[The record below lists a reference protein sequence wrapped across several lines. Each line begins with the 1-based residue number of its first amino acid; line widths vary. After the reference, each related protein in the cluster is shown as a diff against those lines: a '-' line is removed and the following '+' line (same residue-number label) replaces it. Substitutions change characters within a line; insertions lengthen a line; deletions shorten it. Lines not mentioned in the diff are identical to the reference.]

1 MPDASGSLVRCGII
15 LAAGQGKRL
24 RPFIRQLG
32 GNNLPK
38 QYINLIGTRSML
50 EHTFY
55 RVEKLIPPDR
65 IFTVVSQKHLSYPAV
80 RRQLSS
86 RPRETIIAQPEN
98 KETGPGV
105 LLPLMHLYKRYPE
118 STVAIFP
125 SDHFILEEDLFM
137 AHVAVA
143 FHAVERNPRHLILLG
158 MEPDHPEPEYGY
170 ILPDGKKRILGSL
183 GLPSVRLF
191 AEKPE
196 PRIVRGLVV
205 RGGLWNTMVM
215 IFRAKTLLDLVRSEA
230 PGLYGSFLRI
240 LEAIGTRDEKH
251 AVEKAYRHMKP
262 TNFSKGLLEKLPLHH
277 RSCLS
282 VLPVSGVFWSDW
294 GSADRLVSDLK
305 KTGYIER
312 LQGISENSRFKIFGI
327 GGSACKTG

>member
-1 MPDASGSLVRCGII
+1 MTQSSRLPVRCGIV
-15 LAAGQGKRL
+15 LAGGEGKRL
-24 RPFIRQLG
+24 WPFIQRLRG
-32 GNNLPK
+32 DALPK
-38 QYINLIGTRSML
+38 QYVNFIGTRSML
-50 EHTFY
+50 EHTFC
-55 RVEKLIPPDR
+55 RAEKIILPDR
-65 IFTVVSQKHLSYPAV
+65 LFTVVSRDHLRHPEV
-80 RRQLSS
+80 RRQLSG
-86 RPRETIIAQPEN
+86 RPRGSVVMQPEN
-98 KETGPGV
+98 KETGPGI
-105 LLPLMHLYKRYPE
+105 LLPLMHLYRRYPE
-118 STVAIFP
+118 SMVVVFP
-125 SDHFILEEDLFM
+125 SDHFIVEEDLFM
-137 AHVAVA
+137 AHVAFA
-143 FHAVERNPRHLILLG
+143 FLVVEQNPSLLVLLG
-158 MEPDHPEPEYGY
+158 IEPNEPEPEYGY
-170 ILPDGKKRILGSL
+170 ILPDGEKRILGSL

-196 PRIVRGLVV
+196 PRTVRELVV

-215 IFRAKTLLDLVRSEA
+215 IFRTKTLLDLVRREA
-230 PGLYGSFLRI
+230 PRLYGSFLRI

-294 GSADRLVSDLK
+294 GSEDRLVSDLK